1 MSFIEANREGDECLV
16 APQERGHS
24 LCPKSEGG
32 FEYVLDDPIARRR
45 RCLRCYQVSL
55 AKLFA
60 RDSRIQGRL
69 RAGERNS
76 SDNSVEEDR
85 EY

>member
-1 MSFIEANREGDECLV
+1 MKEMSAWSRLKREGTRCVQSRNEV
-16 APQERGHS
+16 SNR
-24 LCPKSEGG
+24 
-32 FEYVLDDPIARRR
+32 YVLDDPIARRR
-45 RCLRCYQVSL
+45 RCLRCYQVSP